1 MIRRFE
7 LLVAWHYLG
16 AQRKSF
22 FVSLIS
28 IFSMLG
34 VAIGT
39 MALILVLSAIN
50 GFEEQVT
57 SQMMGKDAH
66 FELMKRYL
74 EPIDEWEEIIQKL
87 YEEPEVTAAAPY
99 IVTKVGI
106 SSRKVND
113 GIVLYGIDTKL
124 SKGVL
129 ALADQ
134 IKWGDYSLD
143 SLTTYEGKKRPA
155 IILGLHLANRLRVMM
170 GDPVVLQLFTS
181 PETMGIESAAP
192 KMVQCVVSGIYESG
206 MYEYDASIA
215 YIDLQVAQQLLGMGG
230 GVTGVQA
237 KVKDPWHAERV
248 GDAMQVKL
256 GSSYY
261 CLDWKAKNQALIK
274 WMGLEKVLFGAVIS
288 LIVVV
293 AAFNI
298 ISSLIMLVLEKT
310 KEIGILR
317 AMGVSSKS
325 VMRIFML
332 IGGFVGLMG
341 SVLGTSLG
349 VGISWAQMRWGF
361 IKLPPDI
368 YMLSVFPIKVIWSDV
383 LVVFLI
389 ANAISLLVTIPPA
402 LKASKMDPV
411 RAIRHE

>member
-1 MIRRFE
+1 
-7 LLVAWHYLG
+7 
-16 AQRKSF
+16 
-22 FVSLIS
+22 
-28 IFSMLG
+28 
-34 VAIGT
+34 
-39 MALILVLSAIN
+39 
-50 GFEEQVT
+50 
-57 SQMMGKDAH
+57 
-66 FELMKRYL
+66 
-74 EPIDEWEEIIQKL
+74 
-87 YEEPEVTAAAPY
+87 
-99 IVTKVGI
+99 
-106 SSRKVND
+106 
-113 GIVLYGIDTKL
+113 
-124 SKGVL
+124 
-129 ALADQ
+129 
-134 IKWGDYSLD
+134 
-143 SLTTYEGKKRPA
+143 
-155 IILGLHLANRLRVMM
+155 M

-248 GDAMQVKL
+248 GDAMQIKL